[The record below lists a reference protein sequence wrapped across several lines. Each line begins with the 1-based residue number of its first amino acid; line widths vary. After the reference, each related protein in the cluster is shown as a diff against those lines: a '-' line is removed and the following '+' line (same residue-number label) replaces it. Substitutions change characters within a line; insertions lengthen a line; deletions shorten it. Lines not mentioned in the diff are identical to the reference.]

1 MTLLMRVS
9 LPSRLTPF
17 DEEDGMRKKQW
28 QVVGFLAALLG
39 ASTAVGQSNQGGTI
53 ADIPFPFTVAN
64 HTLPPGRYTVTPL
77 SEKAFKIVN
86 SQNQGA
92 FALKNRVEGRAPKS
106 TKMVFHR
113 YENAYF
119 LSEIWV
125 AGSRTGDRV
134 VRSRPEKELAG
145 KRTEME
151 IAELQIDRV
160 AN

>member
-1 MTLLMRVS
+1 M
-9 LPSRLTPF
+9 
-17 DEEDGMRKKQW
+17 KNKQW
-28 QVVGFLAALLG
+28 QVVGFIAALLA
-39 ASTAVGQSNQGGTI
+39 ASTAVGQSNQGDTI
-53 ADIPFPFTVAN
+53 ADIPFAFTVAN
-64 HTLPPGRYTVTPL
+64 HTLPPGRYTVTRWNEQAL
-77 SEKAFKIVN
+77 KLVN

-92 FALKNRVEGRAPKS
+92 FALNHKVEGRAPES
-106 TKMVFHR
+106 SKMVFHR
-113 YENAYF
+113 YGNAYF

>member
-1 MTLLMRVS
+1 VRIS
-9 LPSRLTPF
+9 LPSRLGPL
-17 DEEDGMRKKQW
+17 DKEDGMKKQLW
-28 QVVGFLAALLG
+28 QVVGFLAALLA
-39 ASTAVGQSNQGGTI
+39 ASTVVGQSNQGGTI

-64 HTLPPGRYTVTPL
+64 HTLPPGRYTLTRL
-77 SEKAFKIVN
+77 SEKALKIVN

-92 FALKNRVEGRAPKS
+92 FALNNRVEGRAPES
-106 TKMVFHR
+106 SKMVFHR
-113 YENAYF
+113 YGNTYF